1 VISTLGRVRPLAAVA
16 VRSATQIA
24 VTLVLIFVL
33 FPAVLAAAAPRVPI
47 GG

>member
-1 VISTLGRVRPLAAVA
+1 MISALALARPIVAVA

-24 VTLVLIFVL
+24 VTLILIFAL